1 MLKKNTLQIL
11 LSATLMGS
19 FSAWGASFDCNAAA
33 RPIEKTICSDQELS
47 SLDDKLNQSYQ
58 SALIKNPEIKF
69 SQREW
74 LKALNQCNTDSNPI
88 ECLRKAFRARIQ
100 VLSHIAN
107 PSVGTLGI
115 EILGLYRING
125 QNGLQVGNVTTNGS
139 GYNAGILAGDFIVE
153 INNKKIDDINQVME
167 QLSIAPGQSVLLK
180 IVKKDNSE
188 RVIQV
193 KMGSKADVTTQPA
206 LEQGQAQALSGE
218 KNSNANETVGSNPPV
233 ESPNNDAKPGEK
245 KTDLDTNVKSSGSM
259 GWLVA
264 LIASLGA
271 AAYYFKKQKTRD
283 AKSATTQKVISPVH
297 SAQAEAVKTKTQEPP
312 KPIPEPLKEL
322 SKEERLKQQ
331 QLNAFKN
338 LK

>member
-1 MLKKNTLQIL
+1 MLKITTLKIL
-11 LSATLMGS
+11 LSATLMGA
-19 FSAWGASFDCNAAA
+19 FSAWGASFACNAAA

-47 SLDDKLNQSYQ
+47 SLDEKLNQSYQ

-74 LKALNQCNTDSNPI
+74 LKALSECNADSNPV

-100 VLSHIAN
+100 VLNHIAN

-125 QNGLQVGNVTTNGS
+125 QNGLQVGNVTANGS
-139 GYNAGILAGDFIVE
+139 GYNAGIIAGDFIVE

-167 QLSIAPGQSVLLK
+167 QLSIAPGQSILLK

-193 KMGSKADVTTQPA
+193 KMGSKADVTTQPT
-206 LEQGQAQALSGE
+206 LEQ
-218 KNSNANETVGSNPPV
+218 NSNASQTVSVSPTAD
-233 ESPNNDAKPGEK
+233 SPNSDTKPADK
-245 KTDLDTNVKSSGSM
+245 KADSNTEPKGGGNM

-264 LIASLGA
+264 LIAGIGA
-271 AAYYFKKQKTRD
+271 AFYYFKKQKNKDIKR
-283 AKSATTQKVISPVH
+283 ATSQEVKPPNN
-297 SAQAEAVKTKTQEPP
+297 SAQAEVVKTKTQKPP
-312 KPIPEPLKEL
+312 KPTPEKPKEP

>member
-1 MLKKNTLQIL
+1 
-11 LSATLMGS
+11 
-19 FSAWGASFDCNAAA
+19 
-33 RPIEKTICSDQELS
+33 
-47 SLDDKLNQSYQ
+47 LDEKLNLSYQ

-74 LKALNQCNTDSNPI
+74 LKALNQCNSDSNPI

-100 VLSHIAN
+100 VLNHIAN

-115 EILGLYRING
+115 EILGMYRING

-139 GYNAGILAGDFIVE
+139 GNNAGILAGDFIVE

-167 QLSIAPGQSVLLK
+167 QLSIAPGQSVLFK
-180 IVKKDNSE
+180 IIKKDNSE

-193 KMGSKADVTTQPA
+193 KMGSKADVTTQPT

-218 KNSNANETVGSNPPV
+218 KNNNPNETVGTNPSVEPSNKG
-233 ESPNNDAKPGEK
+233 AKPSEK
-245 KTDLDTNVKSSGSM
+245 KADLNAESKSGGNM

-271 AAYYFKKQKTRD
+271 TYYFFKKQKT
-283 AKSATTQKVISPVH
+283 KNTKPATSQNAMTADN
-297 SAQAEAVKTKTQEPP
+297 SAQVKVTKPEAKEPSKPIQEPP
-312 KPIPEPLKEL
+312 KEL

>member
-1 MLKKNTLQIL
+1 MLKKNIL
-11 LSATLMGS
+11 KFLLGATLTWS
-19 FSAWGASFDCNAAA
+19 FSTWGASFDCNIAA

-47 SLDDKLNQSYQ
+47 SLDEKLNISYQ

-74 LKALNQCNTDSNPI
+74 LKALSQCNSDSNQI

-100 VLSHIAN
+100 VLNHIAN

-180 IVKKDNSE
+180 IIKKDNSE

-206 LEQGQAQALSGE
+206 LEQGQAQASSGE
-218 KNSNANETVGSNPPV
+218 KNNNQNETAGTNPSVEPSNKG
-233 ESPNNDAKPGEK
+233 AKPAEK
-245 KTDLDTNVKSSGSM
+245 KVDLNADSNSSGNM
-259 GWLVA
+259 GWLAA

-271 AAYYFKKQKTRD
+271 AYYYFKKQKTKD
-283 AKSATTQKVISPVH
+283 TKPAYTQNAKPQENTAQPKVAKPNV
-297 SAQAEAVKTKTQEPP
+297 QAPSKPPQEPP
-312 KPIPEPLKEL
+312 KEL
-322 SKEERLKQQ
+322 TKEERLKQQ

>member
-1 MLKKNTLQIL
+1 MLKKTTLKIL
-11 LSATLMGS
+11 LSATLMGT
-19 FSAWGASFDCNAAA
+19 FSAWGASFDCNSAA

-47 SLDDKLNQSYQ
+47 SLDEKLNISYQ

-74 LKALNQCNTDSNPI
+74 LKALSECNADSNPI

-125 QNGLQVGNVTTNGS
+125 QNGLQVGNVTANGS

-167 QLSIAPGQSVLLK
+167 QLNIAPGQSLLLK

-193 KMGSKADVTTQPA
+193 KMGSKADVTTQPT
-206 LEQGQAQALSGE
+206 LEQ
-218 KNSNANETVGSNPPV
+218 NSNASDTAGVSPTADSSN
-233 ESPNNDAKPGEK
+233 SDT
-245 KTDLDTNVKSSGSM
+245 KTADKRADLSAEPKSGGSM
-259 GWLVA
+259 GWLIALVA
-264 LIASLGA
+264 GIGA
-271 AAYYFKKQKTRD
+271 AIFYFKKQKKDTK
-283 AKSATTQKVISPVH
+283 AATPQKVKPPINT
-297 SAQAEAVKTKTQEPP
+297 AQAKVEKPKAQEQTKS
-312 KPIPEPLKEL
+312 IPEPPKEL

>member
-1 MLKKNTLQIL
+1 MLKLTTLQIL

-47 SLDDKLNQSYQ
+47 SLDEKLNISYQ

-74 LKALNQCNTDSNPI
+74 LKALSECNADSNPV

-100 VLSHIAN
+100 VLNHIAN

-125 QNGLQVGNVTTNGS
+125 QNGLQVGNVTANGS

-193 KMGSKADVTTQPA
+193 KMGSKADVTTQPT
-206 LEQGQAQALSGE
+206 LEQ
-218 KNSNANETVGSNPPV
+218 NSNTSQTVGVNSAAD
-233 ESPNNDAKPGEK
+233 SPNSDAKPADK
-245 KTDLDTNVKSSGSM
+245 KVDLNTEPKSGSSM

-264 LIASLGA
+264 LITGIGA
-271 AAYYFKKQKTRD
+271 AFYYFKKQKNEDKRP
-283 AKSATTQKVISPVH
+283 ATSQEVKPPIN
-297 SAQAEAVKTKTQEPP
+297 SAQTKVDKPKAQESSKPTPEPP
-312 KPIPEPLKEL
+312 KEL